1 MKRFLFIFL
10 FLSLKMIA
18 MNPDEVTKK
27 IEAIKQNIQTLE
39 IKNANGDEN
48 LTAQECK
55 KLADLRLQITL
66 FQEIYSALMS
76 LNKRNNRQHRT

>member
-27 IEAIKQNIQTLE
+27 IEHIKKNIQTLE
-39 IKNANGDEN
+39 NGDEN

-76 LNKRNNRQHRT
+76 LNKETTDSIEHNIAK